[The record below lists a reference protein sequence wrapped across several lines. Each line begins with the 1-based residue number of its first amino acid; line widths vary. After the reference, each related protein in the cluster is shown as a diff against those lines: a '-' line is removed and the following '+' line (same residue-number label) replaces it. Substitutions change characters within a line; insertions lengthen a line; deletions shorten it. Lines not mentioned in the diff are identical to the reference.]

1 MTLPA
6 LSSWTEIHSR
16 LPVIFP
22 EGQANREHSIWEIAA
37 KTIFVMLYAGAIENA
52 DRWIRPDQVTRMT
65 DDQAAQTDD
74 GARDGWAVASIK
86 PSKADVAGRW
96 YAVNTRESI
105 RDDTIRYALIQNG
118 AVVERPGLPTTS
130 PAGRYAL
137 QASFA
142 ELLAPGLDEAAFHA
156 KATAWREKHL
166 SVGALARIAIV
177 RKGAT
182 GGGEYELVTFPNGE
196 TRRMSPG
203 ASTDISKA
211 VIEVFAT
218 KFLEKP
224 GVIALS
230 ESGNK
235 VVARDDELAKAIGLT
250 IPADKSL
257 PDIVLVDL
265 GPAHPL
271 MVFIEVVH
279 TDGPVNDARKTALL
293 QIAEGAGFAPD
304 HVAFVTA
311 YLDRASATFRK
322 TVSSL
327 AWGSYAWFAS
337 EPDNLIAFS
346 GRPLPIE
353 GGTGFDAR
361 RNEAGTAGGNA
372 RT

>member
-1 MTLPA
+1 MTLPPL
-6 LSSWTEIHSR
+6 LSWSEIHAR

-37 KTIFVMLYAGAIENA
+37 KTIFVMLYVGAVEGS

-65 DDQAAQTDD
+65 NEQAVQTNDA
-74 GARDGWAVASIK
+74 ARDGWATASVK
-86 PSKADVAGRW
+86 PSKAEVPGRW
-96 YAVNTRESI
+96 YAGNTRESI

-118 AVVERPGLPTTS
+118 AVVERSGLPTTS
-130 PAGRYAL
+130 PGGRYAL
-137 QASFA
+137 QSGFA
-142 ELLAPGLDEAAFHA
+142 DLLAPDLDEATFHA

-166 SVGALARIAIV
+166 SAGALARIAIV

-182 GGGEYELVTFPNGE
+182 GGGEYELVTFTNGE
-196 TRRMSPG
+196 TRRMAPG

-211 VIEVFAT
+211 VIEVFAN

-271 MVFIEVVH
+271 LIFIEVVH

-293 QIAEGAGFAPD
+293 QIAEGAGFSASN
-304 HVAFVTA
+304 VAFVTA

-337 EPDNLIAFS
+337 EPDNMIVLS
-346 GRPLPIE
+346 GKPLPIQ
-353 GGTGFDAR
+353 GG
-361 RNEAGTAGGNA
+361 
-372 RT
+372 

>member
-6 LSSWTEIHSR
+6 LPSWNEIHAR

-37 KTIFVMLYAGAIENA
+37 KTIFVMLYAGAVEGS

-65 DDQAAQTDD
+65 NEQAVQTDD
-74 GARDGWAVASIK
+74 AARDSWATASIK
-86 PSKADVAGRW
+86 PSKAEVPGRW
-96 YAVNTRESI
+96 YAGNTRESI

-118 AVVERPGLPTTS
+118 AVIERSGLPTTS

-137 QASFA
+137 QSDFA
-142 ELLAPGLDEAAFHA
+142 DLLAPDLDEATFHA

-166 SVGALARIAIV
+166 SAGALARIAIV

-196 TRRMSPG
+196 TRRMTPG

-218 KFLEKP
+218 KFLENP

-271 MVFIEVVH
+271 LIFIEVVH

-293 QIAEGAGFAPD
+293 QITEGAGFSPS

-337 EPDNLIAFS
+337 EPDSLIVFS
-346 GRPLPIE
+346 GTPLQIK
-353 GGTGFDAR
+353 GG
-361 RNEAGTAGGNA
+361 
-372 RT
+372 

>member
-1 MTLPA
+1 MSLPPL
-6 LSSWTEIHSR
+6 LSWGEIHAR

-22 EGQANREHSIWEIAA
+22 EGSANRDRSIWEISA
-37 KTIFVMLYAGAIENA
+37 KTIFVMIYAGAVEGTGN
-52 DRWIRPDQVTRMT
+52 WIRPDQVTRMT
-65 DDQAAQTDD
+65 DQQAGQSSDD
-74 GARDGWAVASIK
+74 ARLEWAKASIR
-86 PSKADVAGRW
+86 PSKADVPGRW

-118 AVVERPGLPTTS
+118 AVIERPGLSTTS

-137 QASFA
+137 QSDFA
-142 ELLAPGLDEAAFHA
+142 TLLTPDLDEATFIA
-156 KATAWREKHL
+156 KAAAWRAKHL
-166 SVGALARIAIV
+166 NAGALARIAIV

-196 TRRMSPG
+196 TRRMTTGPS
-203 ASTDISKA
+203 ADISKA
-211 VIEVFAT
+211 VIEVFAP
-218 KFLEKP
+218 KFLRKP

-265 GPAHPL
+265 GPSHPL
-271 MVFIEVVH
+271 LVFVEVVH
-279 TDGPVNDARKTALL
+279 TDGPVNEARKAALL
-293 QIAEGAGFAPD
+293 QISEGAGFPSE

-311 YLDRASATFRK
+311 YLDRAGQPFRK

-337 EPDNLIAFS
+337 EPDSLIVFS
-346 GRPLPIE
+346 GKPLPIE
-353 GGTGFDAR
+353 GS
-361 RNEAGTAGGNA
+361 
-372 RT
+372 

>member
-1 MTLPA
+1 MSLPPL
-6 LSSWTEIHSR
+6 LSWQEIHKR
-16 LPVIFP
+16 LPTIFP
-22 EGQANREHSIWEIAA
+22 EGSANRDHSIWEISA
-37 KTIFVMLYAGAIENA
+37 KTMFVMIYAGAVEGT
-52 DRWIRPDQVTRMT
+52 DLWIRPDQVTRMT
-65 DDQAAQTDD
+65 TAQAEQTDD
-74 GARDGWAVASIK
+74 DARLAWAKDSIR
-86 PSKADVAGRW
+86 PSKADVPGRW

-118 AVVERPGLPTTS
+118 AVIERPGLATTS

-137 QASFA
+137 QGDFA
-142 ELLAPGLDEAAFHA
+142 DLMAPDLDEATFIA
-156 KATAWREKHL
+156 KAAAWREKYL
-166 SVGALARIAIV
+166 NKGALARIAIV
-177 RKGAT
+177 RKGAA

-196 TRRMSPG
+196 TRRMSTG
-203 ASTDISKA
+203 ASADISKA
-211 VIEVFAT
+211 VIEVFAP
-218 KFLEKP
+218 KFLQKP

-271 MVFIEVVH
+271 LVFVEVVH
-279 TDGPVNDARKTALL
+279 TDGPVNEARKTALL
-293 QIAEGAGFAPD
+293 QISEGAGFPPE

-311 YLDRASATFRK
+311 FLDRGGQPFRK

-337 EPDNLIAFS
+337 EPDCLIAFS
-346 GRPLPIE
+346 GKPFPIE
-353 GGTGFDAR
+353 GG
-361 RNEAGTAGGNA
+361 
-372 RT
+372 